1 MKGIQ
6 SDVMRVIIAGSREFN
21 DYELLKQKWINI
33 FWQLNKEGY
42 NTKRDNDECNVWTY
56 RWTRMFK
63 AYYKFC
69 NRVIF

>member
-21 DYELLKQKWINI
+21 DYELLKQKCINI

-42 NTKRDNDECNVWTY
+42 NTKRDNDECNV
-56 RWTRMFK
+56 
-63 AYYKFC
+63 
-69 NRVIF
+69 